1 MNYSKYVKLRNIEDY
16 QVNFF
21 DRMIHKMDIHFEEPE
36 AKIIVQ
42 NADISENEFMFFIER
57 GEC

>member
-21 DRMIHKMDIHFEEPE
+21 DRMIHKMKIHFEEPE

>member
-1 MNYSKYVKLRNIEDY
+1 LKKGIPPY

-21 DRMIHKMDIHFEEPE
+21 DRMINKMDIHFEEPE
-36 AKIIVQ
+36 SKIIVQ
-42 NADISENEFMFFIER
+42 NTDISENEYMFFIER